1 MLIISKQNQDKD
13 NHKINLLLLKGLTD
27 NVGKTTLINGIKNYF
42 NDYTFH
48 TIHYSN
54 VKQESTEKV
63 IEYSKKMYR
72 EMFNYMLNS
81 IKFNKSGIICDRSHI
96 GEMVYG
102 PIYRNYS
109 GEYVIDIEKEFSNIK
124 SIWDNI
130 FLITLYDEPENL
142 IARDDGLS
150 FSTNLEKKQ
159 NEINNFLKAHDKSTI
174 KNKLTINIKNHNKTE
189 ALNAVINKVMKGK

>member
-1 MLIISKQNQDKD
+1 MKNKFII
-13 NHKINLLLLKGLTD
+13 IEGPD

-63 IEYSKKMYR
+63 IEYSKKMYK
-72 EMFNYMLNS
+72 EMFSYMLNS

-102 PIYRNYS
+102 PIYRNYT

-124 SIWDNI
+124 SIWDNL

-159 NEINNFLKAHDKSTI
+159 NEINNF
-174 KNKLTINIKNHNKTE
+174 
-189 ALNAVINKVMKGK
+189 